1 MKMNSVLAIAAA
13 VCMLPALARA
23 QEKKVTCADNTIV
36 TSDAACDGHGGVQKP
51 GGLNRVGKQ
60 LNKAALDVK
69 DEAKRTPGNV
79 STGAK
84 NLGQNVSE
92 AAGDVGSGAKKVAKK
107 SEHGVKHTAKKL
119 RHGAGEAAG
128 DVSKTAQ
135 KVVHP
140 KTYKANCKDGTAWE
154 GRDKSNACLNHGGVS
169 NWP

>member
-92 AAGDVGSGAKKVAKK
+92 AAGDVGSGAKK
-107 SEHGVKHTAKKL
+107 L